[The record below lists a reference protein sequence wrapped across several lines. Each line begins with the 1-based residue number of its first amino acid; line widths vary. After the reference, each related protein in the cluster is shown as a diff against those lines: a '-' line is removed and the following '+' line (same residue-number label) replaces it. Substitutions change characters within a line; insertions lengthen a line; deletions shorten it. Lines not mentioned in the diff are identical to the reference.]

1 MQKRSAV
8 FGLLLWCLCVHL
20 TCAHTEKFST
30 AVIIK
35 EDEEDFGE
43 EEKAHG
49 THEAQDPEDLEVFH
63 PTNEWQTLKP
73 GQAVPAG
80 SHVRLNLQT
89 GQREARLGEEK
100 GLKYLRDGQRRE
112 MMNEQAAFLSTQ
124 KLKEALKKF
133 KGDDTPSEKDEE
145 SVRSQFR
152 SVDDLKRDM
161 EALDFLMETDIQIMR
176 KLLSQFNST
185 GSTVDQRVTAL
196 LDLEYLVHQVDNAQN
211 LVSMGG
217 MKLITDALNNT
228 DVRLRES
235 AAFVL
240 GSAISSN
247 PSVQVE
253 ALESGALQKLLNLL
267 ATRHPVSV
275 KKKAL
280 FAVACLLHHF
290 PFAQSQFVKLG
301 GLQVLGELFQVQ
313 GADALRVRIVTLLY
327 DMITEKELISQ
338 AGKDAGPDSSHQ
350 DYLQYAE
357 YSLLPMLAEQGW
369 CTRVP
374 ELLVSPEHDRRE
386 KALHALLAMMPHCQ
400 AQYQQIPSLSTS
412 LSTLQKEYQKLALTE
427 ETLGEEDGYFGE
439 ILALLDSL
447 VQKMHCEHSE
457 RSNCVPL

>member
-1 MQKRSAV
+1 MQKRNSV
-8 FGLLLWCLCVHL
+8 FALLIWYICIHL
-20 TCAHTEKFST
+20 VCAHTEKFST
-30 AVIIK
+30 ALTIK
-35 EDEEDFGE
+35 EDGEDFSK

-49 THEAQDPEDLEVFH
+49 TQDPEDLEVFH
-63 PTNEWQTLKP
+63 PTNEWRTLKP

-89 GQREARLGEEK
+89 GQREAKLGEEK
-100 GLKYLRDGQRRE
+100 GLKYLRDGQRQE
-112 MMNEQAAFLSTQ
+112 LMNKQAAFFSTQ

-133 KGDDTPSEKDEE
+133 KGEDDNPSKKDLGQAEE

-185 GSTVDQRVTAL
+185 GSTVDQRVTVL

-217 MKLITDALNNT
+217 MKLVTDALNNT
-228 DVRLRES
+228 DVRLKES

-267 ATRHPVSV
+267 ATPHPVSV

-280 FAVACLLHHF
+280 FALACLLHHF

-301 GLQVLGELFQVQ
+301 GLQVLGELFQMP
-313 GADALRVRIVTLLY
+313 GADALHVRIVTLLY

-338 AGKDAGPDSSHQ
+338 TGKDAVRDSSHQ

-369 CTRVP
+369 CTLVP

-386 KALHALLAMMPHCQ
+386 KALHALLAMMTHCQ
-400 AQYQQIPSLSTS
+400 AQYQQNPSLATS
-412 LSTLQKEYQKLALTE
+412 LSILQKEYQKLALTE

-447 VQKMHCEHSE
+447 VQKMH
-457 RSNCVPL
+457 

>member
-1 MQKRSAV
+1 MLAS
-8 FGLLLWCLCVHL
+8 LN
-20 TCAHTEKFST
+20 KFST
-30 AVIIK
+30 AIIIK
-35 EDEEDFGE
+35 EDWDDFGE
-43 EEKAHG
+43 EEKTHD

-73 GQAVPAG
+73 GQTVPAG

-89 GQREARLGEEK
+89 GQREAKLGGEK
-100 GLKYLRDGQRRE
+100 GFKYNERDGQRQE
-112 MMNEQAAFLSTQ
+112 MMNKQAAFFSTQ
-124 KLKEALKKF
+124 KIKEALKKF
-133 KGDDTPSEKDEE
+133 KGDYNPSKKDEE

-217 MKLITDALNNT
+217 MKLITDSLNNT
-228 DVRLRES
+228 DVRLQEN

-267 ATRHPVSV
+267 ATPHPVSV

-280 FAVACLLHHF
+280 FALACLLHHF

-338 AGKDAGPDSSHQ
+338 TGKDAVPDSSHQ
-350 DYLQYAE
+350 DYLQYTE
-357 YSLLPMLAEQGW
+357 YSLLPMLVEQGW
-369 CTRVP
+369 CTFVP

-400 AQYQQIPSLSTS
+400 ARYQQNPSLATS
-412 LSTLQKEYQKLALTE
+412 LSILQKEYQKLALTE

-439 ILALLDSL
+439 ILALLDSM
-447 VQKMHCEHSE
+447 VQKMYCEHNV
-457 RSNCVPL
+457 SNCVPL